1 MSHDA
6 APLAG
11 DLQPLRPGIESL
23 GPFRYSIRIYWKE
36 IPGSRRE
43 AAMMTTMTPNI
54 TRRERG
60 AGSDPDL
67 LDVSRLDFSRLD
79 DQRFEVRSGR
89 DFDSVTELMNDR
101 FGGLPSFHR
110 SVRLDLTD
118 DQKWIT
124 GETGD
129 LTIPPQLDRMVEPHL
144 RADLEQLISHINRG
158 EGIKTLGI
166 LRLNIGLHHDF
177 AREHL
182 EQEGSGTHP
191 LIRAAAR
198 LVGTRIRVPIVLAV
212 ASRKSGDHYESLAVG
227 IRGVTRYCSALV
239 VRPHRDSGR
248 FEVTGGLE
256 AEVKREDID
265 HPISRILVACGDRVL
280 PRDFFN
286 NYLQRYMVPERR
298 TIVTRL
304 CHYVFSGL
312 QGTGADDSSCTVIP
326 HHASWRM
333 AS

>member
-1 MSHDA
+1 MTNM
-6 APLAG
+6 
-11 DLQPLRPGIESL
+11 I
-23 GPFRYSIRIYWKE
+23 
-36 IPGSRRE
+36 SR
-43 AAMMTTMTPNI
+43 TDQL
-54 TRRERG
+54 RG
-60 AGSDPDL
+60 AGLASLP
-67 LDVSRLDFSRLD
+67 LDFSRLD
-79 DQRFEVRSGR
+79 DQRFEVRSER

-158 EGIKTLGI
+158 EGTKTLGI

-265 HPISRILVACGDRVL
+265 HPSHESSSPAAIECCRGISSTTTCSATWF
-280 PRDFFN
+280 P
-286 NYLQRYMVPERR
+286 
-298 TIVTRL
+298 
-304 CHYVFSGL
+304 SGEP
-312 QGTGADDSSCTVIP
+312 S
-326 HHASWRM
+326 
-333 AS
+333 